1 MLCAGLDPEQADKQ
15 PFIASM
21 GIYVFKK
28 NVLVDLLKKKY
39 PGSND
44 FGGEIIP
51 MAAAEGQK
59 VIAYL
64 FNDYWEDI
72 GTIKSFFDANLALA
86 QTVRQLASHTPLGCA
101 FLLVLCDSWQLSCTE
116 CRSSSRKDLEPQP
129 LTCQTQQAQQTL
141 SDLGL
146 CYVTSFSC
154 IDIHYYCV
162 DMRPQARGPNC
173 NRACLAVCIR
183 QWFVHGPAESCL
195 QGFMFFLHSRLHI
208 GGAAHNTVL
217 CMPY

>member
-1 MLCAGLDPEQADKQ
+1 MHILLGISVLGKLIVREVPKMLLSSRTCRSCDVVMSWATLAWFEHMPCAGLDPEQADKQ

-86 QTVRQLASHTPLGCA
+86 QTVRQLAVHTPLACA
-101 FLLVLCDSWQLSCTE
+101 SYLLSVTAG
-116 CRSSSRKDLEPQP
+116 RS
-129 LTCQTQQAQQTL
+129 QAL
-141 SDLGL
+141 N
-146 CYVTSFSC
+146 
-154 IDIHYYCV
+154 
-162 DMRPQARGPNC
+162 A
-173 NRACLAVCIR
+173 AAAV
-183 QWFVHGPAESCL
+183 GK
-195 QGFMFFLHSRLHI
+195 
-208 GGAAHNTVL
+208 T
-217 CMPY
+217 